1 MQRSSWSFTS
11 AKGKCRATVVYSTCI
26 HSSPKAAFLK
36 LGFRAPCT
44 HALHGQVYEGMI
56 VGEHSRDGD
65 LEVNPVKEKKL
76 SNMRSTGAD
85 EKVFLSP
92 PR

>member
-1 MQRSSWSFTS
+1 MQGSQL
-11 AKGKCRATVVYSTCI
+11 VNVQI
-26 HSSPKAAFLK
+26 
-36 LGFRAPCT
+36 
-44 HALHGQVYEGMI
+44 YEGMI

-65 LEVNPVKEKKL
+65 LEVNPVREKKL

>member
-1 MQRSSWSFTS
+1 MQSSVHAAGESIYSCYSSHLHRSQP
-11 AKGKCRATVVYSTCI
+11 VDVQI
-26 HSSPKAAFLK
+26 
-36 LGFRAPCT
+36 
-44 HALHGQVYEGMI
+44 YEGMI

-65 LEVNPVKEKKL
+65 LEVNPVREKKL

>member
-1 MQRSSWSFTS
+1 MDQ
-11 AKGKCRATVVYSTCI
+11 
-26 HSSPKAAFLK
+26 
-36 LGFRAPCT
+36 
-44 HALHGQVYEGMI
+44 QVYEGMVI
-56 VGEHSRDGD
+56 GENSREGD
-65 LEVNPVKEKKL
+65 MDVNPVKEKKL

>member
-1 MQRSSWSFTS
+1 MLNLH
-11 AKGKCRATVVYSTCI
+11 V
-26 HSSPKAAFLK
+26 
-36 LGFRAPCT
+36 PCA
-44 HALHGQVYEGMI
+44 HALHEQVYEGMI